1 MYFPRII
8 NWCFP
13 PLWMTLLFQLGD
25 CLLVTTS
32 PTPTQV
38 PTPHTF
44 RFQNP
49 QQCLKNEFYNLNLFD
64 CVPCN
69 EAGEGDGVL
78 GKLQPDRFTC
88 KCPTGHLAI
97 YERGKTWPTC
107 DEICT
112 TDRSDNCTTVWLP
125 QPRPSS
131 AFCSYRYLNST
142 SAFASQL
149 SVHPLISGIIL
160 TRTNPSSSDGDCQSC
175 DVNHNF
181 RYQDFCLASS
191 LLRPYVHYNS
201 FWQATTNPRPD
212 PGAPNH
218 FGDLKFVAFLCLTL
232 RNDTACQQLANLCV
246 LSHYALEKHSP
257 CSAFLLTQVSDVVMK
272 YAHSGEQVR
281 ALQPFLFYKKGR
293 TTRDLLSKTLQLADR
308 KELRLFSTTFGLG
321 GNLKRWGSF
330 HLETVNLCPHPAPSL
345 QLALSKEKSEV
356 SCQLTLERLIDLAT
370 QQANDEFLTV
380 YLNFSSNWQYLLH
393 QVPILI
399 ETLTPENQRAQR
411 EEWQLVKRFQLIA
424 ASPRDNR
431 LLHTA
436 VPRFEDAHK
445 LQIYR
450 SLRYVED
457 LELHYS
463 LDKDQPDR
471 VGLPLIRLRYRHIE
485 LGAGNS
491 SLSQLHPFRLRISYE
506 QVKRGWDWLVLEVFL
521 PLLLL
526 LALTAAAFRLQNLR
540 RRRKADLCQ
549 MSSLMEFLLQLA
561 GNVAYALLGT
571 ALLLLILQ
579 ASSTRLLQI
588 LLYPACLLQLLFLGV
603 HLWRS
608 SQLELFLIDWERPR
622 SSCEGQRLNLDSSS
636 LCSSVRTFVAESSV
650 SAWRVLFTANAWI
663 RLSVTQKYSTLA
675 QVFMVVAGYQFLD
688 RFTHGDLGL
697 RCCLITACYLITY
710 LLQLLG
716 HRLFVANPLQKFI
729 DLCSLANIS
738 LFSLTEPGFGYYI
751 HGRSP
756 HGFADTDMSSMIL
769 QLQRTQTMY
778 GRRGLLM
785 DSDKQAYVI
794 LPPRNL
800 HIYLERLLLPFQ
812 RSLTGSLSQTM
823 LYQKDIVPSIDGQ
836 MERTSIAYA
845 SVNRFF
851 CAFIDHAIKD
861 MDYIIKEKSFVE
873 QLLNCEI
880 DNYITESGLTSINP
894 YNQLFNKEFL
904 PDKGTFYIDDS
915 YSFSRVLLLGNHLH
929 IFVLELL
936 ILLSIFLLTSNH
948 LIAAAGACVFN
959 MLLRHV
965 FRLWV
970 RRNVS
975 RKTLIDER
983 FLL

>member
-1 MYFPRII
+1 MSFPRVIS
-8 NWCFP
+8 WCI
-13 PLWMTLLFQLGD
+13 PLPWIGILFQIANCSLAN
-25 CLLVTTS
+25 
-32 PTPTQV
+32 PTPNPAQL

-49 QQCLKNEFYNLNLFD
+49 LQCLKNEFYNLNLFD

-69 EAGEGDGVL
+69 EVAAGDGGL
-78 GKLQPDRFTC
+78 GKLQPDKFSC
-88 KCPTGHLAI
+88 KCPIGHLSI

-112 TDRSDNCTTVWLP
+112 PDRNDNCTSVWLP

-131 AFCSYRYLNST
+131 QCSYRYLNST
-142 SAFASQL
+142 SVFASQL
-149 SVHPLISGIIL
+149 PVHPLISGIIL
-160 TRTNPSSSDGDCQSC
+160 TRTNPSSSVGDCHSC
-175 DVNHNF
+175 ELGHNF
-181 RYQDFCLASS
+181 RYQDFCLAST
-191 LLRPYVHYNS
+191 LLRPYLHYNA
-201 FWQATTNPRPD
+201 FWQATTNARPD
-212 PGAPNH
+212 SGSPSH
-218 FGDLKFVAFLCLTL
+218 FGDLKFVAFFCLTL

-246 LSHYALEKHSP
+246 LSHFSLEKHSP

-281 ALQPFLFYKKGR
+281 SLQPFLFYKKGR
-293 TTRDLLSKTLQLADR
+293 STKELLSKTLQMADR
-308 KELRLFSTTFGLG
+308 QELRLFSTTFGLDG
-321 GNLKRWGSF
+321 GLKRWGAF
-330 HLETVNLCPHPAPSL
+330 HPEMLNMCPQAAPSL
-345 QLALSKEKSEV
+345 RVALPKQESQV
-356 SCQLTLERLIDLAT
+356 SCQLALDRLIDLAN
-370 QQANDEFLTV
+370 QRANDEFLTV
-380 YLNFSSNWQYLLH
+380 YLNFSSNWQFLLH
-393 QVPILI
+393 QLPVLI
-399 ETLTPENQRAQR
+399 ENLTPENKRSQP
-411 EEWQLVKRFQLIA
+411 EEWQLVKRFQLIS

-431 LLHTA
+431 LHQTL
-436 VPRFEDAHK
+436 PRYEDGHK
-445 LQIYR
+445 LQLYY
-450 SLRYVED
+450 SLRYAED
-457 LELHYS
+457 IELHYT
-463 LDKDQPDR
+463 LDRDQPDR

-485 LGAGNS
+485 MGSGNA
-491 SLSQLHPFRLRISYE
+491 SLSQLYPFRLRISYE
-506 QVKRGWDWLVLEVFL
+506 QVKRGWDWLVLEVAL

-526 LALTAAAFRLQNLR
+526 LALAAAVFRLQNLR
-540 RRRKADLCQ
+540 RRRKTDLCQ
-549 MSSLMEFLLQLA
+549 LGSLMELLLQLA
-561 GNVAYALLGT
+561 GNVAYALLAT
-571 ALLLLILQ
+571 ALLLLLLQ
-579 ASSTRLLQI
+579 ASSPRLLKL
-588 LLYPACLLQLLFLGV
+588 LLYPASGLQLVFLAV
-603 HLWRS
+603 QLWRS

-663 RLSVTQKYSTLA
+663 RLSVSQRYSTLG
-675 QVFMVVAGYQFLD
+675 QLFVVIAGYQMLE
-688 RFTHGDLGL
+688 RFTGDLGL
-697 RCCLITACYLITY
+697 RCCLLAALYLLTY
-710 LLQLLG
+710 LLQLIG
-716 HRLFVANPLQKFI
+716 HRLLVANPLQKFI

-769 QLQRTQTMY
+769 QLQRTQTMS

-785 DSDKQAYVI
+785 DSDKQAYII

-812 RSLTGSLSQTM
+812 RSLTGSLSQTL

-880 DNYITESGLTSINP
+880 DNYITEN
-894 YNQLFNKEFL
+894 
-904 PDKGTFYIDDS
+904 KGTFYIDDS
-915 YSFSRVLLLGNHLH
+915 FGFSRVLLLGNHLH

-936 ILLSIFLLTSNH
+936 LLLSIFLMTSNL
-948 LIAAAGACVFN
+948 LIAAAAACVFN
-959 MLLRHV
+959 ILLRQV
-965 FRLWV
+965 FRHWV

>member
-1 MYFPRII
+1 M
-8 NWCFP
+8 CFP
-13 PLWMTLLFQLGD
+13 HKVLHWGVPLTWIALLLQLGS
-25 CLLVTTS
+25 CSLAT
-32 PTPTQV
+32 PTPNPTQV
-38 PTPHTF
+38 PTPQTF

-49 QQCLKNEFYNLNLFD
+49 LQCVKNEFYNLNLFD

-69 EAGEGDGVL
+69 EAGDGDGGL
-78 GKLQPDRFTC
+78 GKLQPDKFSC
-88 KCPTGHLAI
+88 KCPTGHLTI

-107 DEICT
+107 DEICAP
-112 TDRSDNCTTVWLP
+112 DRSDNCSTVWLP
-125 QPRPSS
+125 QSRPST
-131 AFCSYRYLNST
+131 ACSYRYLNST
-142 SAFASQL
+142 SVIASQL
-149 SVHPLISGIIL
+149 PVHPLISGIIL
-160 TRTNPSSSDGDCQSC
+160 TKTNPSNGEGDCQTC
-175 DVNHNF
+175 EMGHNF
-181 RYQDFCLASS
+181 RYQDFCVASS
-191 LLRPYVHYNS
+191 LLRPYLHYNS
-201 FWQATTNPRPD
+201 FWQATSNPRPD
-212 PGAPNH
+212 SGTPTH
-218 FGDLKFVAFLCLTL
+218 FGDLKFVAFFCLTL

-246 LSHYALEKHSP
+246 LSHYSLEKHSP

-272 YAHSGEQVR
+272 YAHSGEQAR

-293 TTRDLLSKTLQLADR
+293 TTKDLLSKTLQLAER
-308 KELRLFSTTFGLG
+308 RELRLFSTTFGLDG
-321 GNLKRWGSF
+321 RLKRWGAF
-330 HLETVNLCPHPAPSL
+330 GLEMVNLCQRPAPSL
-345 QLALSKEKSEV
+345 RLALPKQESEV
-356 SCQLTLERLIDLAT
+356 SCQLSLERLIDLAT
-370 QQANDEFLTV
+370 RQANDEFLTV
-380 YLNFSSNWQYLLH
+380 YLNFSSNWHFLLH
-393 QVPILI
+393 QLPVLI
-399 ETLTPENQRAQR
+399 ETLTPENQRSQP
-411 EEWQLVKRFQLIA
+411 EEWQLVKRFQMISAL
-424 ASPRDNR
+424 PRDNR
-431 LLHTA
+431 LHQTL
-436 VPRFEDAHK
+436 PRYEDGHK
-445 LQIYR
+445 LQMYH
-450 SLRYVED
+450 SLHYVED
-457 LELHYS
+457 LELHYT

-471 VGLPLIRLRYRHIE
+471 AGLPLIRLRYRHIE
-485 LGAGNS
+485 LGSGNVS
-491 SLSQLHPFRLRISYE
+491 SSQLYPFRLRVSYE
-506 QVKRGWDWLVLEVFL
+506 QVKRGWDWLVLELAL

-526 LALTAAAFRLQNLR
+526 IAFVAAVFRLQNLR
-540 RRRKADLCQ
+540 RRRKSDLCQ

-561 GNVAYALLGT
+561 GNAAYALLAT
-571 ALLLLILQ
+571 ALLLLLVQ
-579 ASSTRLLQI
+579 ASSPRLLKI

-603 HLWRS
+603 QLWRS

-663 RLSVTQKYSTLA
+663 RLSVSQKYSTLG
-675 QVFMVVAGYQFLD
+675 QVFVLIAGYQFLN
-688 RFTHGDLGL
+688 RFSHGDLGL
-697 RCCLITACYLITY
+697 QCGLIVAVYLLTYLI
-710 LLQLLG
+710 QILG
-716 HRLFVANPLQKFI
+716 HRLFVTNPLQKFI

-769 QLQRTQTMY
+769 QLQRTQTMC

-785 DSDKQAYVI
+785 DSDKQAYII

-812 RSLTGSLSQTM
+812 RSLTGSLSQTL

-861 MDYIIKEKSFVE
+861 MDYIIKEKSILE

-880 DNYITESGLTSINP
+880 ENYITEN
-894 YNQLFNKEFL
+894 
-904 PDKGTFYIDDS
+904 KGTFYIDDS
-915 YSFSRVLLLGNHLH
+915 YSFSRVLLLGNHVH

-936 ILLSIFLLTSNH
+936 LLLSLFLITSH
-948 LIAAAGACVFN
+948 LLIAGAAACVFN
-959 MLLRHV
+959 MVLRHV
-965 FRLWV
+965 FRHWV

>member
-1 MYFPRII
+1 M
-8 NWCFP
+8 CFP
-13 PLWMTLLFQLGD
+13 QVILLLIAAIFRLGN
-25 CLLVTTS
+25 CSLATPTS
-32 PTPTQV
+32 PGSAQV

-49 QQCLKNEFYNLNLFD
+49 LQCHRNEFYNLNLFD
-64 CVPCN
+64 CAPCT
-69 EAGEGDGVL
+69 EAGHGHGGDGNGDGGL
-78 GKLQPDRFTC
+78 GKLQPDKFSC
-88 KCPTGHLAI
+88 KCPIGHLTI
-97 YERGKTWPTC
+97 YERGKMWPTC

-112 TDRSDNCTTVWLP
+112 PDSTDNCSSVWLP

-131 AFCSYRYLNST
+131 VFCTYRYLNAT

-149 SVHPLISGIIL
+149 PVHPLISGIIL
-160 TRTNPSSSDGDCQSC
+160 TNTNPASSSGDCHSC
-175 DVNHNF
+175 DLNYNF
-181 RYQDFCLASS
+181 RYQDFCLSS
-191 LLRPYVHYNS
+191 GLLRPYLHYNS
-201 FWQATTNPRPD
+201 FWQVTTNNRADTGVPT
-212 PGAPNH
+212 H
-218 FGDLKFVAFLCLTL
+218 FGDLKFVAFFCLTL

-246 LSHYALEKHSP
+246 LSHFSLEKHSP

-272 YAHSGEQVR
+272 YAHTGEQAR
-281 ALQPFLFYKKGR
+281 ALQPYLFYKKGHV
-293 TTRDLLSKTLQLADR
+293 TKDLLSKTLQLSDR
-308 KELRLFSTTFGLG
+308 RELRLFSTTFGLA

-330 HLETVNLCPHPAPSL
+330 DLETVNLCQQTAPSL
-345 QLALSKEKSEV
+345 RLALPKERSEV
-356 SCQLTLERLIDLAT
+356 RCQLTLERLIDLTT
-370 QQANDEFLTV
+370 QQGNDEFFTV
-380 YLNFSSNWQYLLH
+380 YLNFSSNYQYLLH
-393 QVPILI
+393 QLPVLI
-399 ETLTPENQRAQR
+399 ETLSPENQRNQR
-411 EEWQLVKRFQLIA
+411 EEWQLVKRFQLISGA
-424 ASPRDNR
+424 PRDNR
-431 LLHTA
+431 LQKSS
-436 VPRFEDAHK
+436 VPRYEDAHK
-445 LQIYR
+445 LQMYR

-485 LGAGNS
+485 LDAGNT
-491 SLSQLHPFRLRISYE
+491 SLGQPYPFRLRITFE
-506 QVKRGWDWLVLEVFL
+506 QMKRGWEWLVLEVAL

-526 LALTAAAFRLQNLR
+526 LALVAAVFRLQNLR
-540 RRRKADLCQ
+540 RRRKTDLCQ
-549 MSSLMEFLLQLA
+549 MSSLLEFLLQMA
-561 GNVAYALLGT
+561 GNAAYALLGS
-571 ALLLLILQ
+571 ALLLLMLQ
-579 ASSTRLLQI
+579 SSSPRLLKI
-588 LLYPACLLQLLFLGV
+588 LLYPACLLQLLFLGI

-622 SSCEGQRLNLDSSS
+622 SSCEGQRLNMDSSS

-663 RLSVTQKYSTLA
+663 RLSVSQKYSTLG
-675 QVFMVVAGYQFLD
+675 QVFVLIAGYQFLD

-697 RCCLITACYLITY
+697 RCCLLAACYLITY
-710 LLQLLG
+710 LVQLIA

-738 LFSLTEPGFGYYI
+738 LFSLTEPGMGYYI

-756 HGFADTDMSSMIL
+756 HGFADTDMSSMIM

-785 DSDKQAYVI
+785 DSDKQAYII

-812 RSLTGSLSQTM
+812 RSLTGSLSQTL

-880 DNYITESGLTSINP
+880 DNYITEN
-894 YNQLFNKEFL
+894 
-904 PDKGTFYIDDS
+904 KGTFYIDDS
-915 YSFSRVLLLGNHLH
+915 YSFSRVMLLGNHLH

-936 ILLSIFLLTSNH
+936 LLLSLYLLTTSV
-948 LIAAAGACVFN
+948 LVAAAGACVFN

-965 FRLWV
+965 FRVWV

>member
-1 MYFPRII
+1 MCFPRVNNWII
-8 NWCFP
+8 LLLWLSV
-13 PLWMTLLFQLGD
+13 PLQLGN
-25 CLLVTTS
+25 CSLATPS
-32 PTPTQV
+32 PVSPAQV

-49 QQCLKNEFYNLNLFD
+49 QQCLKNEYYNLNLFD
-64 CVPCN
+64 CAPCN
-69 EAGEGDGVL
+69 EVGLGHGDGGL
-78 GKLQPDRFTC
+78 GKLQPDKFSC
-88 KCPTGHLAI
+88 KCPIGHLTI
-97 YERGKTWPTC
+97 YERGKQWPTC

-112 TDRSDNCTTVWLP
+112 PDRSDNCTSVWLP

-131 AFCSYRYLNST
+131 SVCTYRYLNAT
-142 SAFASQL
+142 SVFASQL
-149 SVHPLISGIIL
+149 PVHPIITGIIL
-160 TRTNPSSSDGDCQSC
+160 TRTNPSSQDGDCRSC
-175 DVNHNF
+175 DLNYNF
-181 RYQDFCLASS
+181 RFQDFCIASS
-191 LLRPYVHYNS
+191 LLRPYMHYNS
-201 FWQATTNPRPD
+201 FLQATSI
-212 PGAPNH
+212 APSN
-218 FGDLKFVAFLCLTL
+218 FGDLKFVAFFCLTL
-232 RNDTACQQLANLCV
+232 RNDTACQHLANLCV
-246 LSHYALEKHSP
+246 LSHFSLEKHSP

-272 YAHSGEQVR
+272 YAHTGEQAR

-293 TTRDLLSKTLQLADR
+293 VTKELLSKTLQLADR
-308 KELRLFSTTFGLG
+308 KDLRLFSTTFGLG

-330 HLETVNLCPHPAPSL
+330 DLEAVNLCQQAAPSL
-345 QLALSKEKSEV
+345 QLSLPKDKSEI
-356 SCQLTLERLIDLAT
+356 SCRLTLERLIDLVT
-370 QQANDEFLTV
+370 QQDNDEFFTV
-380 YLNFSSNWQYLLH
+380 YLNFSSNWQFLLH
-393 QVPILI
+393 QLPVLI
-399 ETLTPENQRAQR
+399 ETLTPENQRNQP
-411 EEWQLVKRFQLIA
+411 EEWQLVKRFQLIS

-431 LLHTA
+431 LQKSS
-436 VPRFEDAHK
+436 VPRYEDAHK
-445 LQIYR
+445 LQMYR

-457 LELHYS
+457 LEIHYS
-463 LDKDQPDR
+463 VDKDQPDR

-485 LGAGNS
+485 LGTGNS
-491 SLSQLHPFRLRISYE
+491 SLSQSYPFRLRISYR
-506 QVKRGWDWLVLEVFL
+506 QVKRGWEWLVLEVAL

-526 LALTAAAFRLQNLR
+526 LALAAAVFRLQNLR
-540 RRRKADLCQ
+540 RRRKTDLCQ
-549 MSSLMEFLLQLA
+549 MSSLLEFLLHFA

-571 ALLLLILQ
+571 ALMLLALQ
-579 ASSTRLLQI
+579 TSNTRLLK
-588 LLYPACLLQLLFLGV
+588 LLIYPACLLQLLYLV
-603 HLWRS
+603 IHLWRS

-663 RLSVTQKYSTLA
+663 RLSVKQKYSTLG
-675 QVFMVVAGYQFLD
+675 QVFVAIAAYQFLD
-688 RFTHGDLGL
+688 RFTHGELGG
-697 RCCLITACYLITY
+697 RCFLIASCYLLTY
-710 LLQLLG
+710 FLQVLA
-716 HRLFVANPLQKFI
+716 HRLLVANPLQKFI

-738 LFSLTEPGFGYYI
+738 LFSLTEPGFGFYI

-785 DSDKQAYVI
+785 DSDKQAYII

-812 RSLTGSLSQTM
+812 RSLTGSLSQTL
-823 LYQKDIVPSIDGQ
+823 LYQKDIVPSVDGQ

-873 QLLNCEI
+873 QFLNCEI
-880 DNYITESGLTSINP
+880 DNYITEN
-894 YNQLFNKEFL
+894 
-904 PDKGTFYIDDS
+904 KGTFYIDDS
-915 YSFSRVLLLGNHLH
+915 LSFSRVLLLGNHLN
-929 IFVLELL
+929 IFVLEIL
-936 ILLSIFLLTSNH
+936 ILLSLYLLTTNF
-948 LIAAAGACVFN
+948 LIAAAGACIFN
-959 MLLRHV
+959 MILSFVYRY
-965 FRLWV
+965 WV